1 MCLSFAGMD
10 ESDKRRIKNCKRFT
24 EERGRLLL
32 YTGFLVR
39 YTCLYFINI
48 YDVFSIMY
56 GSGGGVLDT
65 TLCDK
70 DCQWLVAGWWFSPGV
85 PVSSTNKTDRHHI
98 TEILLKVD

>member
-1 MCLSFAGMD
+1 MPLPTISAFVIADNVWSTDKSLSKMCLSFAGMD
-10 ESDKRRIKNCKRFT
+10 ESDKRRIKNCKQFT

-70 DCQWLVAGWWFSPGV
+70 DCQ
-85 PVSSTNKTDRHHI
+85 
-98 TEILLKVD
+98 